1 MIKHRR
7 QGEGGGL
14 VVVPT
19 PRHRSQGLPMHYNIH
34 LNYVFILGQE
44 AALEMKKRKRSYGKT
59 RRPGNNA
66 PRSSATVL
74 AVTMIIIFLIV
85 HV

>member
-34 LNYVFILGQE
+34 LNYVFIFRAGSRVRDEEEKKKLREDAAAGQ
-44 AALEMKKRKRSYGKT
+44 
-59 RRPGNNA
+59 
-66 PRSSATVL
+66 
-74 AVTMIIIFLIV
+74 
-85 HV
+85 